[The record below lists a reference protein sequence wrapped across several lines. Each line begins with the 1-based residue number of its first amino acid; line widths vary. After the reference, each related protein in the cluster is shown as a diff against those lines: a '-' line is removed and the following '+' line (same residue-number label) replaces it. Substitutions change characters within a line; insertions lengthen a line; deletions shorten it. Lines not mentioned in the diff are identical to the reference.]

1 MKNLRKS
8 KQTKTDVDLS
18 KPFDLPVVDGDCFGK
33 LYDITTSECGVCH
46 DNIVCCTIF
55 SKTLKEK
62 IKSLK
67 MDSFVDEIY
76 FENLDKDEIRGMLKT
91 NDINDVIDIIAEE
104 TNCKSKGLIKLW
116 LRSL

>member
-8 KQTKTDVDLS
+8 KQTKTNVDLS

-55 SKTLKEK
+55 SKTL
-62 IKSLK
+62 
-67 MDSFVDEIY
+67 MDSFADEIY

-91 NDINDVIDIIAEE
+91 NDINDVIEIIAEE